1 MGKEKHL
8 SDEELMA
15 LASAEFVEV
24 VKQFRNGDF
33 NAIEKAKY
41 PDILAKRGLKLGVTR
56 DFIHRIFTGEFDNA
70 DAVNVKTIKV
80 WSK

>member
-1 MGKEKHL
+1 MGKEKKL

-33 NAIEKAKY
+33 NAIENAKY
-41 PDILAKRGLKLGVTR
+41 PDILAKRGFKLAVTR

-70 DAVNVKTIKV
+70 GAVNVKTIKV
-80 WSK
+80 GNK